1 MLIPNV
7 QNLQFNEQ
15 ADVFTMIYEDA
26 ESLKPI
32 LTEKIKAQGDQQ
44 YRKTN
49 VQADMTKWTMF
60 NDPDFQKIIDFAIDV
75 IKGGLVSIPTGKFF
89 ATDCWGACYKKGDS
103 CNAHLSLIHI

>member
-60 NDPDFQKIIDFAIDV
+60 NDPDFQKIIV
-75 IKGGLVSIPTGKFF
+75 IIM
-89 ATDCWGACYKKGDS
+89 
-103 CNAHLSLIHI
+103 

>member
-49 VQADMTKWTMF
+49 V
-60 NDPDFQKIIDFAIDV
+60 
-75 IKGGLVSIPTGKFF
+75 
-89 ATDCWGACYKKGDS
+89 
-103 CNAHLSLIHI
+103 